1 MTDMAKGTE
10 GAAGKRASKTGLIV
24 LAVVLVAV
32 IAGAAVAYHA
42 LAPTA
47 MPDAAS
53 TAEGEGEQTEAP
65 DFTMI
70 SAGGEELSLG
80 SLRGKPV
87 VLNFWA
93 STCGP
98 CKSEMPEFQTAFEE
112 YGDQVQFVMLN
123 VPDFN
128 GETRE
133 RALRLVEQSAY
144 TFPIYFDA
152 TAEAQVQ
159 YGVTSIPRTYF
170 ISADGIL
177 KAYASGI
184 IDAASLDEGINMLL

>member
-1 MTDMAKGTE
+1 MANGTE
-10 GAAGKRASKTGLIV
+10 EAANKRASKKGLIV
-24 LAVVLVAV
+24 LVAVLVVV
-32 IAGAAVAYHA
+32 IVGAAVAYSA
-42 LAPTA
+42 LAPAAMSDTA
-47 MPDAAS
+47 R
-53 TAEGEGEQTEAP
+53 TAEKQDEQTEAP
-65 DFTMI
+65 DFRMV
-70 SAGGEELSLG
+70 SAGGEELSLS
-80 SLRGKPV
+80 SLRGTPV

-112 YGDQVQFVMLN
+112 YGSQVQFVMLN

-133 RALRLVEQSAY
+133 RALQLVEQNTY
-144 TFPIYFDA
+144 TFPVYFDVS
-152 TAEAQVQ
+152 AEAQVQ

-177 KAYASGI
+177 EAYAAGVIS
-184 IDAASLDEGINMLL
+184 AAALDEGISMLL

>member
-1 MTDMAKGTE
+1 MANGIE
-10 GAAGKRASKTGLIV
+10 GVAGERTSKKGLIALVVV
-24 LAVVLVAV
+24 LAIV
-32 IAGAAVAYHA
+32 IAGAAVAYNA
-42 LAPTA
+42 LAPA
-47 MPDAAS
+47 AISDAAS
-53 TAEGEGEQTEAP
+53 TAEADGEQNEAP
-65 DFTMI
+65 DFMMT
-70 SAGGEELSLG
+70 SADGEELTLS

-98 CKSEMPEFQTAFEE
+98 CKSEMPEFQAAFEE

-133 RALRLVEQSAY
+133 RALQLVEQNGYA
-144 TFPIYFDA
+144 FPIYFDA
-152 TAEAQVQ
+152 DAEAQIQ

-170 ISADGIL
+170 ISADGAMV
-177 KAYASGI
+177 AYAAGA
-184 IDAASLDEGINMLL
+184 IDASALEGGISMLI

>member
-1 MTDMAKGTE
+1 MANRTE
-10 GAAGKRASKTGLIV
+10 EAANKRASKKGLIV
-24 LAVVLVAV
+24 LVAVLVVV
-32 IAGAAVAYHA
+32 IVGAAVAYSA
-42 LAPTA
+42 LAPTV
-47 MPDAAS
+47 MSDAAR
-53 TAEGEGEQTEAP
+53 TAEKQDEQTEAP
-65 DFTMI
+65 DFRMV
-70 SAGGEELSLG
+70 SAGGEELSLS

-112 YGDQVQFVMLN
+112 YGSQVQFVMLN

-133 RALRLVEQSAY
+133 RALQLVEQNAY
-144 TFPIYFDA
+144 TFPVYFDVS
-152 TAEAQVQ
+152 AEAQVQ

-170 ISADGIL
+170 ISADGVL
-177 KAYASGI
+177 EAYAAGVIS
-184 IDAASLDEGINMLL
+184 AAALDEGISMLL

>member
-1 MTDMAKGTE
+1 MANGTE
-10 GAAGKRASKTGLIV
+10 EAANKRASKKGLIV
-24 LAVVLVAV
+24 LVAVLVVV
-32 IAGAAVAYHA
+32 IVGAAVAYSA
-42 LAPTA
+42 LAPAAMSDTA
-47 MPDAAS
+47 R
-53 TAEGEGEQTEAP
+53 TAEKQDEQTEAP
-65 DFTMI
+65 DFRMV
-70 SAGGEELSLG
+70 SAGGEELSLS

-112 YGDQVQFVMLN
+112 YGSQVQFVMLN

-133 RALRLVEQSAY
+133 RALQLVEQSTY
-144 TFPIYFDA
+144 TFPVYFDVS
-152 TAEAQVQ
+152 AEAQVQ

-177 KAYASGI
+177 EAYAAGVIS
-184 IDAASLDEGINMLL
+184 AAALDEGISMLL